1 MVRNPDPLEMRLVLN
16 AGLDDRD
23 NELTTC
29 RESWIRFRFVLIAVA
44 GWMNQH
50 QLQVIDYLSEEN
62 RVLRALCGKCT

>member
-44 GWMNQH
+44 GWMNQR
-50 QLQVIDYLSEEN
+50 QLQILITAYRTSHVRHN
-62 RVLRALCGKCT
+62 PG